1 MSAKDGDW
9 KTIVSVAFVLTKK
22 QFKLMETFLP
32 QTILPIF
39 VVALVLVE
47 MLAHVITIP
56 LPIHPVQFI
65 GPLRR
70 SLRYVSTNLFVSAL
84 VGVL

>member
-1 MSAKDGDW
+1 
-9 KTIVSVAFVLTKK
+9 
-22 QFKLMETFLP
+22 METFLP
-32 QTILPIF
+32 QTIPPIF